1 MGIYQR
7 GKSYYIDVR
16 DGKGRR
22 IRKSVGRLK
31 SVAQLVEKDLLVKI
45 AKREYLGIFEADTTP
60 FSLYASAWLEK
71 KKAILARST
80 YGDYRSIW
88 NKYVLPHFG
97 NM

>member
-31 SVAQLVEKDLLVKI
+31 AVAQLVEKDLLVKI
-45 AKREYLGIFEADTTP
+45 ARREYLGIFEADATP
-60 FSLYASAWLEK
+60 FSSYATAWLET
-71 KKAILARST
+71 KKATMRRNRS
-80 YGDYRSIW
+80 SIPSPSL
-88 NKYVLPHFG
+88 K
-97 NM
+97 